1 MNFIYVYEYID
12 FCKCNLSNILYL
24 VLDVYEWSVLF
35 FLEINFFIEFKNLRE
50 FVLIFFFLFVNFL
63 G

>member
-35 FLEINFFIEFKNLRE
+35 FIEINFFIKF
-50 FVLIFFFLFVNFL
+50 
-63 G
+63 

>member
-1 MNFIYVYEYID
+1 MIFIYVYEYFD

-24 VLDVYEWSVLF
+24 VFDVYEWSVLF

-50 FVLIFFFLFVNFL
+50 FVLIFFFFVC
-63 G
+63 